1 MGRLQ
6 SSVGL
11 VTGTDIVG
19 TVDQLIAISAQPRDR
34 VSARNEAL
42 AKQQQSIAELTASV
56 IGVQLSGNRLSNSSL
71 FRSKAAES
79 SNKNAIS
86 ATGGNK
92 SPVGTHT
99 IETLQTAATHDVRSL
114 KRFDSVDTALGFS
127 GQLRINP
134 GSKLLDDSVKLS
146 ELNEGRGVEA
156 GVIRITDR
164 SGATADID
172 LSMARTM
179 DDVLQTINDA
189 KIDVRATTVG
199 NALKLIDETG
209 STVSNLKVEQLGNA
223 ETAAD
228 IGLWGMDEAAS
239 SVTGIDLELP
249 DGINS
254 LRGAALSELGGGSGI
269 GPLGDLS
276 ITLSNGQVATIDLSS
291 ATTSSEVVDMIEA
304 SGLPLI
310 AKLNDAKNGFQI
322 RDVSG
327 GEGNFKIESADD
339 TASQLGLVADTT
351 DQIVVG
357 KNLNRQT
364 VTSETKLTELNGG
377 SGVGTGSFLVTDSN
391 GVIGAV
397 SIKGDEIET
406 VGDLVDA
413 INNLS
418 NNVTASI
425 NEAGDGISIVD
436 SAGGTKSLAVRSS
449 GSSEIAEN
457 LGIAGTATD
466 HTIGGQS
473 VKALVGTQAEVIE
486 IEAEDTLASIVEKIN
501 GEEGYAKASIRTNDD
516 GSFSLQIRSNQGGE
530 AGKLAIDTNGFNLD
544 LRTQSAGRDALV
556 SVSTDGGVSRFLS
569 SSDGVFEMGNS
580 FEATKIS
587 RSSNLAD
594 MNDGL
599 GISHG
604 SILLTDSLGKSSG
617 INLKVQNITSVG
629 ELLDAIN
636 GLDIGVSATINEDGT
651 GITITDTAGGS
662 ETMEIKDV
670 GNGKSASDLGIA
682 GLAKTKTTD
691 GVTVSSLTSSIA
703 NSDTTEVQGLSFTLK
718 ELSDT
723 PVTLTVKDDATA
735 VTNAAKTFVDQ
746 YNKLHEKLESLTF
759 YNADTGQVGLLFGSN
774 ETYRIREGY
783 SRLLSGTINQAGEFK
798 SLGQVG
804 IRFDQTGKLELD
816 SDKLSNAMLS
826 NPNAVESF
834 FTTNETG
841 LADRLSSLA
850 DKIAGPSTSL
860 LITRTETI
868 GTRMEKNNER
878 IDQLNKRLDNE
889 RERLLKQFYATET
902 AIGKLQT
909 NSNYISQ
916 IERIEFPTS

>member
-1 MGRLQ
+1 MGRIQ

-56 IGVQLSGNRLSNSSL
+56 IGVQLSGNRLANSSL
-71 FRSKAAES
+71 FRSKSAES
-79 SNKNAIS
+79 SNSDVIS

-114 KRFDSVDTALGFS
+114 QRFDSVDTALGLS
-127 GQLRINP
+127 GQIRINP

-172 LSMARTM
+172 LSKARTM

-189 KIDVRATTVG
+189 NIGVRATTVG
-199 NALKLIDETG
+199 NAFKLVDETG
-209 STVSNLKVEQLGNA
+209 STANNLKVEQLGSA

-228 IGLWGMDEAAS
+228 IGLWGIDEAAS

-249 DGINS
+249 DGVNS

-276 ITLSNGQVATIDLSS
+276 ITLSDGQAATIDLSS
-291 ATTSSEVVDMIEA
+291 ATTSSEVIDLIDA

-364 VTSETKLTELNGG
+364 VTLETKLTELNRGN
-377 SGVGTGSFLVTDSN
+377 GVGTGSFLVTDSK

-397 SIKGDEIET
+397 SISGDEIET

-449 GSSEIAEN
+449 GTSEIAEN

-466 HTIGGQS
+466 HTIGGQT
-473 VKALVGTQAEVIE
+473 VKALVGTQADVIE
-486 IEAEDTLASIVEKIN
+486 IEEEDTLASIVEKIN
-501 GEEGYAKASIRTNDD
+501 SEEGYAKASIRTNDD
-516 GSFSLQIRSNQGGE
+516 GSYSLQIRSIQGGE
-530 AGKLAIDTNGFNLD
+530 AGKLAIDTSGFNLD
-544 LRTQSAGRDALV
+544 LRTQSTGRDALV
-556 SVSTDGGVSRFLS
+556 SVSTDGGVSQFMS
-569 SSDGVFEMGNS
+569 SSDGVFEMSNS
-580 FEATKIS
+580 FEASKIS
-587 RSSNLAD
+587 RSTNLAD

-599 GISHG
+599 GISSG

-617 INLKVQNITSVG
+617 INLVVQNITSVG
-629 ELLDAIN
+629 EFLDAIN
-636 GLDIGVSATINEDGT
+636 SLGIGVSASINDDGT
-651 GITITDTAGGS
+651 GITIIDTAGGS
-662 ETMEIKDV
+662 ETLEIEDV
-670 GNGKSASDLGIA
+670 GNGKAATDLGIA
-682 GLAKTKTTD
+682 GTATTTTID
-691 GVTVSSLTSSIA
+691 GVSVSALTSSIVDT
-703 NSDTTEVQGLSFTLK
+703 NTTETQGLSFTLK
-718 ELSDT
+718 ELSDSPIT
-723 PVTLTVKDDATA
+723 ITVKDDAST
-735 VTNAAKTFVDQ
+735 VTNAAQTFVDQ

-759 YNADTGQVGLLFGSN
+759 YNADTEEVGLLFGSN
-774 ETYRIREGY
+774 ETYRIRDGY
-783 SRLLSGTINQAGEFK
+783 SRLLSGTISQAGDFK
-798 SLGQVG
+798 SLAQVG
-804 IRFDQTGKLELD
+804 IGFDETGKLELD
-816 SDKLSNAMLS
+816 SDKLSSAMVS
-826 NPNAVESF
+826 DPSAVEAF
-834 FTTNETG
+834 FTTDETG

-850 DKIAGPSTSL
+850 DKLAGPSTSL
-860 LITRTETI
+860 LLTRTETL
-868 GTRMEKNNER
+868 GTQMEKNNER
-878 IDQLNKRLDNE
+878 IEQLNERLDNE